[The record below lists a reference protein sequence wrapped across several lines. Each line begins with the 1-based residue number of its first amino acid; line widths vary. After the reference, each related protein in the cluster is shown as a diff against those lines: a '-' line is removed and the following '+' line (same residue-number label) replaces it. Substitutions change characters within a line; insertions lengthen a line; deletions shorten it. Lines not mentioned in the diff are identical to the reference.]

1 MLAAVV
7 LRIAPARLQAT
18 SEFYRKSL
26 GMVQVGDDSEAP
38 DVRELRVP
46 ETRSC
51 AVRLVADDTVKV
63 AYSHSKGDLY
73 WKIGLAVDDVQAA
86 AARLG
91 VPPGSQFRDIGF
103 LTHMADPAGFCIE
116 LLQTTFESS
125 AAERA
130 ERLTRPVANKA
141 TIAQDFVIGQI
152 TTRITDPK
160 RSLDFYQRVMG
171 MKLLSVQEVA
181 PYGFTLYFVAYT
193 EDSPPKADLEAVENR
208 EWLYQRDYTTLE
220 LQHRWDYR
228 PGSLRLPADDEE
240 GMAGIVVRL
249 PPEELRRLAEGEGG
263 EGRAVLHDP
272 DGLRIQLEPL
282 CDHGGPGRAQ
292 RGKKCILRQ
301 HPTIPIFCGQ
311 GLRTRAEAAEKECE
325 ELRNE
330 CQGQL
335 DELAR
340 LYEDGDRLFGL
351 SRHVTHP
358 AAQEFR
364 RAHQKVQEEKA
375 RRETIEKHLGS
386 AVEEQGKW
394 TEKLAHRMSQL
405 QQARQQRRAI
415 GARIDRFGKELHTLD
430 LRTGE
435 WLTQAI
441 NERGREMPS
450 MEEELSTAR
459 ASAADAEHQA
469 EEAQKSTQELQEFL
483 SSPEVL
489 AIDSIQQEVERMSFA
504 EAYQDAFK
512 PWALEQPEEP
522 EVHVPE
528 LTLRYSLFSIAMTQA
543 KGGFSGSFWVREQR
557 RLLQRGPFDRLRSQ
571 DESGFDG
578 LDPSSSRD
586 PRTETDMGTQSPQSP
601 ISTWASSRRTVLR
614 IRTGRRP
621 TTRRQSWQGPA
632 EPVSAPG
639 ATLRTSRRMATRP
652 AHRRPSSRDP
662 RWTTPLRRRL
672 GESLSPASPGPE
684 DAPQTEPGSPE

>member
-1 MLAAVV
+1 MLAACV

-18 SEFYRKSL
+18 SEFYRNSL
-26 GMVQVGDDSEAP
+26 GMVQVGDDLAAP
-38 DVRELRVP
+38 NFRELRVP
-46 ETRSC
+46 ATRSC
-51 AVRLVADDTVKV
+51 AVHLVADDTVKV

-141 TIAQDFVIGQI
+141 TIGQDFVIGQI

-193 EDSPPKADLEAVENR
+193 EDSPPIADLEAVENR

-249 PPEELRRLAEGEGG
+249 PPEQLRRLAEGED
-263 EGRAVLHDP
+263 RAVLHDP
-272 DGLRIQLEPL
+272 DGLRIQL
-282 CDHGGPGRAQ
+282 
-292 RGKKCILRQ
+292 
-301 HPTIPIFCGQ
+301 

-340 LYEDGDRLFGL
+340 LYE
-351 SRHVTHP
+351 
-358 AAQEFR
+358 EFR

-386 AVEEQGKW
+386 AVEAEQGKW

-405 QQARQQRRAI
+405 QQATGKQASWTSVNKVRTKTKKT
-415 GARIDRFGKELHTLD
+415 GKELHTLD

-489 AIDSIQQEVERMSFA
+489 AIDAIQQEVERMSFA

-512 PWALEQPEEP
+512 PWALEQPEEA
-522 EVHVPE
+522 EE
-528 LTLRYSLFSIAMTQA
+528 AEERKRKAGRERTEANGGASASLFPVKEPEIDAEAELIWAQFLPA
-543 KGGFSGSFWVREQR
+543 LGAE
-557 RLLQRGPFDRLRSQ
+557 
-571 DESGFDG
+571 
-578 LDPSSSRD
+578 D

-601 ISTWASSRRTVLR
+601 ISPLSPQSAYEDLGEQSPDSASYQNGQASYNQEDFSP
-614 IRTGRRP
+614 TGD
-621 TTRRQSWQGPA
+621 
-632 EPVSAPG
+632 
-639 ATLRTSRRMATRP
+639 
-652 AHRRPSSRDP
+652 PSSPQETELERSYALDDAFEEA
-662 RWTTPLRRRL
+662 T
-672 GESLSPASPGPE
+672 GPE
-684 DAPQTEPGSPE
+684 DFPHDARVAQARAAQSVLPVSGSQCRQAAPRGSKGIDRFIPFSLGRIHSDG